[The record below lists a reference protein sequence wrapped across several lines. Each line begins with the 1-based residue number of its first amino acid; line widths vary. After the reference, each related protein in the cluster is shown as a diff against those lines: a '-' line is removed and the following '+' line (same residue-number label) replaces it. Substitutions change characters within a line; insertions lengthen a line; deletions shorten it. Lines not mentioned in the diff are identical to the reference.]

1 MPLDPLVDH
10 HFPYENTW
18 FGVCS
23 LIFIHSIYNYI
34 YIHIPKIGVPQIVQ
48 NYIGHFS
55 IETPGG
61 LDNTSILGNLHL

>member
-1 MPLDPLVDH
+1 MKILGLGYVPL
-10 HFPYENTW
+10 YSYTAY
-18 FGVCS
+18 
-23 LIFIHSIYNYI
+23 IIIYI